1 MQKSFAPAVFH
12 KPPDSFDPFT
22 PSLYHIFSRCV
33 PFFCSFV
40 LKFNQ
45 KFPQKI
51 MQKNIFIFFLGNFE
65 KSTNFGIVL
74 TMILRIK
81 SIIVHKSYLFIL
93 GFRYLPCTL
102 IHTKN
107 TKKAVTASQKDAV
120 TTFDCFIFILILFFV
135 CLYIFLYLFFFL
147 FFLFDAVF
155 FAF

>member
-81 SIIVHKSYLFIL
+81 SIIVHKFYLFIL

-107 TKKAVTASQKDAV
+107 TKKVVTASQKDAV
-120 TTFDCFIFILILFFV
+120 TTFDCFIFIFIFLLRLSVHFFVSFLFFV
-135 CLYIFLYLFFFL
+135 FFL
-147 FFLFDAVF
+147 
-155 FAF
+155 

>member
-81 SIIVHKSYLFIL
+81 SIIVHKSYFFIL

-120 TTFDCFIFILILFFV
+120 TTFDCFIYRFHNFISSTILFIILFSFFNYFFV
-135 CLYIFLYLFFFL
+135 FSL
-147 FFLFDAVF
+147 
-155 FAF
+155 